1 MFDRSLLNP
10 MRSGNSLYDA
20 LLFLPDYN
28 ESIRN
33 NDESIYLVIK
43 YLQL

>member
-20 LLFLPDYN
+20 LLFFFFFY